1 MAHDED
7 YLEQLEESASISA
20 DDMRRLEHLACKGDV
35 DERYRVAAICANCF
49 ETKEQARRAERTL
62 LRLLKD
68 QDKMVRVNACDS
80 LCQSSSLRVAWRLLG
95 LLADE
100 EPLLRGYAA
109 ISLADISRKRSKC
122 ARGICRHAIARR
134 YEKECDPW
142 VQVCFDGACYALC
155 DKVRLKGIVEK
166 LTHRDHEV
174 RYMALQVMAEEADLE
189 DSSIRHI
196 LLQAAEKETEPYIRQ
211 RYENLLN
218 VPHGG
223 EE

>member
-49 ETKEQARRAERTL
+49 ETKEQARRAERIL
-62 LRLLKD
+62 MRLLKD

-80 LCQSSSLRVAWRLLG
+80 LCQSSSLRVMWQLLG

-109 ISLADISRKRSKC
+109 ISLADISRKRSKWSRFIRNWANDASHSSRKPTKC
-122 ARGICRHAIARR
+122 GLPRRSAISTASPNRASRRAVSLFSAMFRNTPHCFPVRPSRRRLSNRH
-134 YEKECDPW
+134 
-142 VQVCFDGACYALC
+142 
-155 DKVRLKGIVEK
+155 
-166 LTHRDHEV
+166 
-174 RYMALQVMAEEADLE
+174 YMA
-189 DSSIRHI
+189 
-196 LLQAAEKETEPYIRQ
+196 
-211 RYENLLN
+211 
-218 VPHGG
+218 
-223 EE
+223 